1 MRGRTERAKM
11 LDARQWRQHLAKV
24 YRGLATKAP
33 VDDEAEFVRNSLW
46 DRQPVKLLPDII
58 GDRIE
63 LSPLKYQPR
72 RGSQNR
78 LKLAEQ
84 LVGYAGQQTVAII
97 KPAVYESMHPLS

>member
-1 MRGRTERAKM
+1 M
-11 LDARQWRQHLAKV
+11 
-24 YRGLATKAP
+24 
-33 VDDEAEFVRNSLW
+33 
-46 DRQPVKLLPDII
+46 KLLPDVV

-72 RGSQNR
+72 GGSQYR

-97 KPAVYESMHPLS
+97 EPAVYESMHQLGASPSRE